1 MNEVVPEAA
10 TGAATGAAAAAA
22 LLHEHGH
29 LRIKHCRHGLFI
41 YNMLDRY
48 VGRSLDRYGEFSE
61 SEIALFDQ
69 LLRPGCVAFD
79 VGANIGAHTIWL
91 AGKVGEK
98 GRVVAFEPQRVI
110 HQMLCA
116 NLALNGCENVYAL
129 WAAAGQTGGS
139 ARVPRLDYRAEN
151 NFGGIPLAP
160 ANSTDETSE
169 GVPAMRID
177 DVQVPRC
184 DLIKIDVEGMEQEV
198 VAGAERII
206 RKYRPMLYVE
216 NDRRDR
222 AEALVGALR
231 SLDYRLFWHLPR
243 LYNPEN
249 FFGEGENVF
258 GRIVSVNMLCV
269 PSERPIQT
277 ALREVQD
284 ADWRKG

>member
-1 MNEVVPEAA
+1 MGGAAPEVAPEASV
-10 TGAATGAAAAAA
+10 GAAAAAA

-41 YNMLDRY
+41 YNTLDRY

-61 SEIALFDQ
+61 AEIALFDQ
-69 LLRPGCVAFD
+69 LLRPGSVAFD
-79 VGANIGAHTIWL
+79 VGANIGAHTVWL
-91 AGKVGEK
+91 SKKVGAT
-98 GRVVAFEPQRVI
+98 GRVVTFEPQRVI

-129 WAAAGQTGGS
+129 WAAAGSKGGS

-160 ANSTDETSE
+160 ANSTDDISE

-177 DVQVPRC
+177 DVHVPRC
-184 DLIKIDVEGMEQEV
+184 DFVKIDVEGMEQDV
-198 VAGAERII
+198 VAGAERTI
-206 RKYRPMLYVE
+206 RTYRPMLYVE

-222 AEALVGALR
+222 AAALVGALR
-231 SLDYRLFWHLPR
+231 EMDYRLFWHLPR
-243 LYNPEN
+243 LFSAEN
-249 FFGEGENVF
+249 FFGESENVF

-269 PSERPIQT
+269 PSERPIKT
-277 ALREVQD
+277 ALREVRD
-284 ADWRKG
+284 GDWRKG